1 MNRLR
6 KKKNY
11 IKITLHMGKSFTNLM
26 TMFLMVIMVACLASC
41 EKLTNNMSTTEDKDY
56 EPVVPV
62 SDDPDWD
69 VTYIIINDG
78 TAEVDIEYT
87 IKDTKNRISDTGRAN
102 ISCWHQ
108 NDKYAGPKTVS
119 LAYSQGRTSHGAMQ
133 TSTKSSSDDRKVYE
147 DSGKTTS
154 DVEDGNIVFCQRK
167 MERIVRTISGKN
179 YNAPYVKI
187 GEPYL
192 EAINQ
197 LPGTTKYGTRGDQ
210 VITDSV
216 CRGFVWK
223 APCTVENYSK
233 EEKFTVTL
241 GDTVRVYQLSDN
253 EIVSGKIVRTD
264 RTPVDEN
271 TERCDIVIEWT
282 MLDGSTHE
290 QTFSKILKRRI
301 ETIEEYEK
309 VVTAFGY
316 NWLSDQPLTIG
327 NASQVSK
334 DENWTVSGR
343 TDKFSGI
350 LTNNVAPV
358 NTSYGLYHEKAEFA
372 NTKFALKHTFDFENW
387 NPRERNTYEEDINSP
402 RGGYTAKRL
411 HNSIST
417 SYLGYAQDASESVVL
432 LMENAHETSQGW
444 DKSKCTETLSDD
456 KVTWHLEYVIN
467 NSDGSQ
473 ERIKFDFSDSRILR
487 NLGAWSSEE
496 LNNKYS
502 TSGVDVKVTSTEPV
516 SKSLEGAEAKWTR
529 ESRSLVSIATLNGS
543 KQENKWSSVEPTGF
557 SCTYRDKTFSFE
569 ANTLNVSN
577 TDNLGNGVVNG
588 SYTEYPYSDVLKY
601 VWGTNVKS
609 STGNGTIKVKS
620 AAPVPE
626 EKTFFPP
633 EWGNLLEAKQ
643 TVSNNMS
650 HDGFV
655 YIWSLHFEK
664 GVLPVVVYSGETSPY
679 WVFKYFEYTSNTDF
693 NSATYQEAEN
703 FWINTVA
710 SDQVSQMTWS
720 RDGKEKANKDYN
732 IAKSQNWDEGHVVN
746 RHASTSTSRYDLQV
760 SNGRLTASDT
770 YTGTYMGSWK

>member
-1 MNRLR
+1 MNRLKR
-6 KKKNY
+6 KNY
-11 IKITLHMGKSFTNLM
+11 IKKKLHSMGKIVKNLAG
-26 TMFLMVIMVACLASC
+26 MFLLAMVVVVLASC

-69 VTYIIINDG
+69 VSYIIINDG
-78 TAEVDIEYT
+78 TADVDIEYT
-87 IKDTKNRISDTGRAN
+87 VKDGNNKISDTGRAN

-108 NDKYAGPKTVS
+108 NDKYAGPKSVS

-167 MERIVRTISGKN
+167 MERIVRTINGKN

-197 LPGTTKYGTRGDQ
+197 LPGTTKYGTRGEM
-210 VITDSV
+210 VKTDSV

-241 GDTVRVYQLSDN
+241 GDTVRVYQLEEND
-253 EIVSGKIVRTD
+253 IVSGKILSYD
-264 RTPVDEN
+264 RNPLDEN

-282 MLDGSTHE
+282 KKDGSKHE
-290 QTFSKILKRRI
+290 QTFSKVLKRKI
-301 ETIEEYEK
+301 TAIEEYEK
-309 VVTAFGY
+309 VVSEFGY
-316 NWLSDQPLTIG
+316 NWLSDNTLEKG
-327 NASQVSK
+327 SVSVVETT
-334 DENWTVSGR
+334 DDWTVSGR
-343 TDKFSGI
+343 TDTFSALISNGI
-350 LTNNVAPV
+350 EPV
-358 NTSYGLYHEKAEFA
+358 NTRYSLYHEAAKYENKKFNISHDFGFA
-372 NTKFALKHTFDFENW
+372 DF
-387 NPRERNTYEEDINSP
+387 NPRERNTYEEDIETP

-432 LMENAHETSQGW
+432 LKAKAHIINEDW
-444 DKSKCTETLSDD
+444 DKSKCKETISDD
-456 KVTWHLEYVIN
+456 KVNWHLEFVTKF
-467 NSDGSQ
+467 SDGSE

-529 ESRSLVSIATLNGS
+529 ESRSLVSIVTLNGS

-557 SCTYRDKTFSFE
+557 SCTYKGKTFSFE

-577 TDNLGNGVVNG
+577 TDNLGNGVTEGN
-588 SYTEYPYSDVLKY
+588 YTNYPYSDVLKY

-626 EKTFFPP
+626 EERFFPR
-633 EWGNLLEAKQ
+633 EWGDLLEAKQ

-664 GVLPVVVYSGETSPY
+664 GVLPVVVKSGARVPSWAFE
-679 WVFKYFEYTSNTDF
+679 YFEYTNKDF

-703 FWINTVA
+703 VWINTVA

-732 IAKSQNWDEGHVVN
+732 IAKSQNWDEGHVIN

-770 YTGTYMGSWK
+770 YTGAYMGSWK

>member
-1 MNRLR
+1 MNLA
-6 KKKNY
+6 
-11 IKITLHMGKSFTNLM
+11 G
-26 TMFLMVIMVACLASC
+26 MFLLAMVVCFGLASC
-41 EKLTNNMSTTEDKDY
+41 EKLTNNMSTTSEKDS

-62 SDDPDWD
+62 DDTPDWD

-78 TAEVDIEYT
+78 TADVDIEYT
-87 IKDTKNRISDTGRAN
+87 VKDGNNKISDTGRAN

-119 LAYSQGRTSHGAMQ
+119 LAYSQERTSHGAMQ

-154 DVEDGNIVFCQRK
+154 DVEDGNIVYCQRK
-167 MERIVRTISGKN
+167 MERIVRTINGKN
-179 YNAPYVKI
+179 YDAPYVKI

-197 LPGTTKYGTRGDQ
+197 LPGTTKYGTRGEM

-223 APCTVENYSK
+223 AQCKIENYDK
-233 EEKFTVTL
+233 NVVFPVTL
-241 GDTVRVYQLSDN
+241 GDTIRVYQLEEND
-253 EIVSGKIVRTD
+253 IVSGKILSYD
-264 RTPVDEN
+264 RNPLDET

-282 MLDGSTHE
+282 KKDGSKHE
-290 QTFSKILKRRI
+290 QTYSKVLNRRI
-301 ETIEEYEK
+301 ETIDEYEK

-316 NWLSDQPLTIG
+316 NWLSDNPLSIG
-327 NASQVSK
+327 GISQVSK

-343 TDKFSGI
+343 TDTFSGV
-350 LTNNVAPV
+350 LSNNVAPV

-372 NTKFALKHTFDFENW
+372 NTKFGLKHTFDFENW

-432 LMENAHETSQGW
+432 LKENAHVTSEGW

-456 KVTWHLEYVIN
+456 KVNWHLEYVIN
-467 NSDGSQ
+467 YSDGGQ
-473 ERIKFDFSDSRILR
+473 ERVKFDFSDSRILR

-502 TSGVDVKVTSTEPV
+502 TSGVNVTVTSTEPV
-516 SKSLEGAEAKWTR
+516 SKTLEGAEAKWSR
-529 ESRSLVSIATLNGS
+529 ETRSLVSIATLNGS
-543 KQENKWSSVEPTGF
+543 QQENKWSSVEPTNF

-577 TDNLGNGVVNG
+577 TDNLGNGVTEGN
-588 SYTEYPYSDVLKY
+588 YTNYPYSDVLKY
-601 VWGTNVKS
+601 VWGSSVKS

-620 AAPVPE
+620 AAPIPE
-626 EKTFFPP
+626 EERFFPR
-633 EWGNLLEAKQ
+633 EWGDLLEVKQ

-664 GVLPVVVYSGETSPY
+664 GVLPVVVKSGARVPSWAFE
-679 WVFKYFEYTSNTDF
+679 YFEYTSNHDF

-703 FWINTVA
+703 VWINTIA

-720 RDGKEKANKDYN
+720 RDGKEKANKDYKN
-732 IAKSQNWDEGHVVN
+732 AKSQNWDEGHFVN
-746 RHASTSTSRYDLQV
+746 GHCSTSTSRYNLQV
-760 SNGRLTASDT
+760 SDGRLTATDT
-770 YTGTYMGSWK
+770 YPGTYMGSWK